1 MRRSLTGIINTE
13 VVDRRLSQRGR
24 MPVRL
29 ATREAGFEPAFQRLL
44 DATRES
50 AADVDAVVAAI
61 IEDVARRGD
70 AALID
75 HTRRFDNVELTV
87 SGLRV
92 TRREIAGGAAAAP
105 PETIVALRLAAER
118 IESFH
123 RRQLP
128 PAIDYVD
135 ALGVR
140 LANRWR
146 PIAAAGL
153 YVPGGTASYPS
164 SVLMNAIPAKVAGV
178 ERLVMTV
185 PAPGGVLNPLVL
197 AAAELVGIDEVYR
210 VGGAQ
215 AIAALAFG
223 TATIAPVDKIVGP
236 GNAYVAA
243 AKRRVFGRVGIDMI
257 AGPSEILVVADRR
270 NDPQWIAADLL
281 SQAEHD
287 SAAQAILITDDA
299 AFGVEVEAAVEGHLA
314 RLPRAEIA
322 RASWQAHGAIILV
335 ADWEEATVLI
345 DRIAPEHLE
354 LAVDEADVLA
364 ERVHHAGAIFLGRHT
379 PEAIGDYIAG
389 PNHVLPTA
397 RSARFASGLRVLD
410 FLKRSSLV
418 RCGAASLAALAP
430 AAIRLAEA
438 EGLEAHALSLTIR
451 LPPRA

>member
-1 MRRSLTGIINTE
+1 
-13 VVDRRLSQRGR
+13 

-29 ATREAGFEPAFQRLL
+29 ATREPGFETAFQRLL
-44 DATRES
+44 EAKRES
-50 AADVDAVVAAI
+50 AADVDVVVAAI
-61 IEDVARRGD
+61 VEDVARRGD

-75 HTRRFDNVELTV
+75 YTNRFDRVDLPV

-92 TRREIAGGAAAAP
+92 PRREIAERAAMAP
-105 PETIVALRLAAER
+105 PETVAALRFAAER

-135 ALGVR
+135 TLGVR

-153 YVPGGTASYPS
+153 YVPGGTAAYPS

-185 PAPGGVLNPLVL
+185 PAPAGVLSPLVL
-197 AAAELVGIDEVYR
+197 AAAQLVGVDEVYR

-223 TATIAPVDKIVGP
+223 TATIAPVDKIIGP

-270 NDPQWIAADLL
+270 NDPQWIAADLM

-287 SAAQAILITDDA
+287 SASQAILVTNDPAFA
-299 AFGVEVEAAVEGHLA
+299 AAVEAAVECHLA
-314 RLPRAEIA
+314 RLSRAQIA
-322 RASWQAHGAIILV
+322 RASWQAHGAILLV
-335 ADWEEATVLI
+335 ADWKEAAALI

-354 LAVDEADVLA
+354 LALEEADALA
-364 ERVHHAGAIFLGRHT
+364 ERVSHAGAIFLGRHT

-397 RSARFASGLRVLD
+397 RTARFASGLGVLD
-410 FLKRSSLV
+410 FLKRTSLV
-418 RCGAASLAALAP
+418 RCDAASLAALAP
-430 AAIRLAEA
+430 PAIRLAEA
-438 EGLEAHALSLTIR
+438 EGLEAHALSLSIR
-451 LPPRA
+451 LSDTA

>member
-1 MRRSLTGIINTE
+1 
-13 VVDRRLSQRGR
+13 

-29 ATREAGFEPAFQRLL
+29 ATREPGFETAFRRLL
-44 DATRES
+44 EAKRES
-50 AADVDAVVAAI
+50 AADVDVVVAAI
-61 IEDVARRGD
+61 VEDVARRGD

-75 HTRRFDNVELTV
+75 YTNRFDRVDLPV

-92 TRREIAGGAAAAP
+92 PRREIAERAAMAP
-105 PETIVALRLAAER
+105 PETVAALRFAAER

-135 ALGVR
+135 TLGVR

-153 YVPGGTASYPS
+153 YVPGGTAAYPS

-185 PAPGGVLNPLVL
+185 PAPAGVLSPLVL
-197 AAAELVGIDEVYR
+197 AAAQLVGVDEVYR

-223 TATIAPVDKIVGP
+223 TATIAPVDKIIGP

-281 SQAEHD
+281 A
-287 SAAQAILITDDA
+287 
-299 AFGVEVEAAVEGHLA
+299 
-314 RLPRAEIA
+314 
-322 RASWQAHGAIILV
+322 
-335 ADWEEATVLI
+335 
-345 DRIAPEHLE
+345 
-354 LAVDEADVLA
+354 
-364 ERVHHAGAIFLGRHT
+364 
-379 PEAIGDYIAG
+379 
-389 PNHVLPTA
+389 
-397 RSARFASGLRVLD
+397 
-410 FLKRSSLV
+410 
-418 RCGAASLAALAP
+418 
-430 AAIRLAEA
+430 
-438 EGLEAHALSLTIR
+438 
-451 LPPRA
+451 

>member
-1 MRRSLTGIINTE
+1 
-13 VVDRRLSQRGR
+13 

-29 ATREAGFEPAFQRLL
+29 ATREPGFETAFRRLL
-44 DATRES
+44 EAKRES
-50 AADVDAVVAAI
+50 AADVDVVVAAI
-61 IEDVARRGD
+61 VEDVARRGD

-75 HTRRFDNVELTV
+75 YTNRFDRVDLPV

-92 TRREIAGGAAAAP
+92 PRREIAERAAMAP
-105 PETIVALRLAAER
+105 PETVAALRFAAER

-146 PIAAAGL
+146 PIVAAGL
-153 YVPGGTASYPS
+153 YVPGGTAAYPS

-185 PAPGGVLNPLVL
+185 PAPAGVLSPLVL
-197 AAAELVGIDEVYR
+197 AAAQLVGVDEVYR

-223 TATIAPVDKIVGP
+223 TATIAPVDKIIGP

-270 NDPQWIAADLL
+270 NDPQWIAADLM

-287 SAAQAILITDDA
+287 SASQAILVTNDPAFA
-299 AFGVEVEAAVEGHLA
+299 AAVEAAVECHLA
-314 RLPRAEIA
+314 RLSRAQIA
-322 RASWQAHGAIILV
+322 RASWQAHGAILLV
-335 ADWEEATVLI
+335 ADWKEAAALI

-354 LAVDEADVLA
+354 LALEEADALA
-364 ERVHHAGAIFLGRHT
+364 ERVSHAGAIFLGRHT

-397 RSARFASGLRVLD
+397 RTARFASGLGVLD
-410 FLKRSSLV
+410 FLKRTSLV
-418 RCGAASLAALAP
+418 RCDAASLAALAP
-430 AAIRLAEA
+430 PAIRLAEA
-438 EGLEAHALSLTIR
+438 EGLEAHALSLSIR
-451 LPPRA
+451 LSDTA

>member
-1 MRRSLTGIINTE
+1 
-13 VVDRRLSQRGR
+13 

-29 ATREAGFEPAFQRLL
+29 ATRDAGFEPAFRQLL
-44 DATRES
+44 DAKRES
-50 AADVDAVVAAI
+50 TADVDAAAAAI

-75 HTRRFDNVELTV
+75 YTSRFDGVDLAT
-87 SGLRV
+87 SGLRL
-92 TRREIAGGAAAAP
+92 TRHEIAEGAAAAP
-105 PETIVALRLAAER
+105 PETVAALRLAAER

-140 LANRWR
+140 LASRWR

-164 SVLMNAIPAKVAGV
+164 SVLMNAVPARVAGV

-185 PAPGGVLNPLVL
+185 PTPGGILNPLVL

-243 AKRRVFGRVGIDMI
+243 AKRHVFGRVGIDML
-257 AGPSEILVVADRR
+257 AGPSEILVVADRC
-270 NDPQWIAADLL
+270 NDPRWIAADLL

-287 SAAQAILITDDA
+287 SAAQAILVTDDD
-299 AFGVEVEAAVEGHLA
+299 AFAGEVEAEVEHHLA
-314 RLPRAEIA
+314 RLPRAQIA
-322 RASWQAHGAIILV
+322 RASWQAHGAILLV
-335 ADWEEATVLI
+335 ADWQEAATLI

-354 LAVDEADVLA
+354 LALDEADALA
-364 ERVHHAGAIFLGRHT
+364 ERVSHAGAIFLGRHT

-397 RSARFASGLRVLD
+397 RSARFASGLSVLD
-410 FLKRSSLV
+410 FVKRTSLV
-418 RCGAASLAALAP
+418 RCDAASLAALAP

-438 EGLEAHALSLTIR
+438 EGLEAHALSLSIR
-451 LPPRA
+451 LPRRA

>member
-1 MRRSLTGIINTE
+1 
-13 VVDRRLSQRGR
+13 

-29 ATREAGFEPAFQRLL
+29 ATRKDGFEAAFQRLL
-44 DATRES
+44 EAKRES
-50 AADVDAVVAAI
+50 AADVDAAVAAI
-61 IEDVARRGD
+61 IADVARRGD

-75 HTRRFDNVELTV
+75 HTKRFDHVELPV

-92 TRREIAGGAAAAP
+92 SRREIAGGAAAAP
-105 PETIVALRLAAER
+105 PETVAALRLAADR

-123 RRQLP
+123 RHQLP

-164 SVLMNAIPAKVAGV
+164 SLLMNAIPAKVAGV

-185 PAPGGVLNPLVL
+185 PAPRGVLNPLVL
-197 AAAELVGIDEVYR
+197 AAAELAGIDEVYR

-257 AGPSEILVVADRR
+257 AGPSEILVVADRH
-270 NDPQWIAADLL
+270 NDPKWIAADLL
-281 SQAEHD
+281 AQAEHD
-287 SAAQAILITDDA
+287 AAAQAILVTDDA
-299 AFGVEVEAAVEGHLA
+299 AFAAEVETAVEDYLA
-314 RLPRAEIA
+314 KLPRAEIA
-322 RASWQAHGAIILV
+322 RASWRAHGAIILV
-335 ADWEEATVLI
+335 ADWEEAVPLI

-354 LAVDEADVLA
+354 LALDDADALA
-364 ERVHHAGAIFLGRHT
+364 ERVRHAGAIFLGRHT

-397 RSARFASGLRVLD
+397 RSARFASGLGVLD

-418 RCGAASLAALAP
+418 RCDAASLAALAP

-438 EGLEAHALSLTIR
+438 EGLEAHALSLSLR
-451 LPPRA
+451 LAPRG